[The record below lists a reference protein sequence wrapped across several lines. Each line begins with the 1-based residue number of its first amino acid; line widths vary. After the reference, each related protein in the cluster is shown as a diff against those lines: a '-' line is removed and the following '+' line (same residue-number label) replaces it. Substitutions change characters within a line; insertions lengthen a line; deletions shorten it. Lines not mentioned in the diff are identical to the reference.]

1 MSSPFPRARLAAA
14 AALAALATLVGAG
27 PPAEGT
33 LRVCADPNNLPF
45 SNRKAEGFENRI
57 ASVLADELNR
67 RVEYTWWAERR
78 GFLRNTLGSGRCDVV
93 MSVAGNGERAV
104 ATEPYYRS
112 TYVFLTRRDRHLS
125 IDSFD
130 DPVLRRLTIGVHFI
144 GDDYQNPPPAH
155 ALALR
160 GIVRNVKGYSIYGD
174 YSRPNPPAALVHAV
188 AAGDVDVA
196 IVWGPLAGY
205 FASRE
210 RVPLEIRPVV
220 PSVDRSGLP
229 FTFATSLGVR
239 PGDIV
244 LRAQLDQALEAR
256 RADIDAILDEYHVPR
271 PPAKK
276 VLSRVAAPVSPLPC
290 VHRSPSS

>member
-1 MSSPFPRARLAAA
+1 MSSPFPRAGLVAT
-14 AALAALATLVGAG
+14 LAALATLVGAG
-27 PPAEGT
+27 APAPKVSGT

-57 ASVLADELNR
+57 ASVLAHEMNLR
-67 RVEYTWWAERR
+67 LEYTWWAERR

-93 MSVAGNGERAV
+93 MSVAQSGERAV

-130 DPVLRRLTIGVHFI
+130 DPALRRLRIGIHFI

-160 GIVRNVKGYSIYGD
+160 GIVRNVVGYSIYGD
-174 YSRPNPPAALVHAV
+174 YSTPNPPAALVHAV
-188 AAGDVDVA
+188 ATGDVDVA

-210 RVPLEIRPVV
+210 RVPLDIRPVE
-220 PSVDRSGLP
+220 PSVDRTGLP
-229 FTFATSLGVR
+229 FAFSTSLGVR
-239 PGDIV
+239 PGDV
-244 LRAQLDQALEAR
+244 ALRARLDQALQRR
-256 RADIDAILDEYHVPR
+256 RADIEAILDQFHVPCA
-271 PPAKK
+271 PAPR
-276 VLSRVAAPVSPLPC
+276 LS
-290 VHRSPSS
+290 SS